1 MSSLNETTVLSRTNY
16 LKYANEFVTLAQSFL
31 NQSNDVDLRLKERT
45 MIVNLKKVIF
55 IVVISFTNYI
65 LKLKCLIS
73 LCEIFEQ
80 IPEYGSE
87 WFSLVCSTTNETNLF
102 DAYFRCMLPDEM
114 QLQKLIELTK
124 GDRDL
129 AEERQEDLLHLG
141 VAILAAFTYIP
152 LNVTFKAQALKFRVS
167 KFLAGKL
174 LETTN
179 LTFTEN
185 WLVFL
190 RHPTSCI
197 NVLKALYS
205 TCMSSSNM
213 CLYLSKSNIHM
224 NGLYDILSEKI
235 ELPVIV
241 VNEIIEITIH
251 IICTIIIQLFEMP
264 INGGQISSSIAQVS
278 TLEKNSNNLAS
289 SDLFWDERFSNLTS
303 SANLLFNVFLQSQIA
318 SHTAAGALLFNQLLL
333 IGCPCEVQPDTM
345 IESAIS
351 VLTDLTQIQ
360 VRCPFNYGIIDG
372 LLMLLN
378 QMINQVVL
386 ADKNII
392 YIILFNGQ
400 F

>member
-1 MSSLNETTVLSRTNY
+1 MTKSRFFLSNLISL
-16 LKYANEFVTLAQSFL
+16 K
-31 NQSNDVDLRLKERT
+31 
-45 MIVNLKKVIF
+45 
-55 IVVISFTNYI
+55 
-65 LKLKCLIS
+65 KCLIS

-80 IPEYGSE
+80 MPEYGHE
-87 WFSLVCSTTNETNLF
+87 WFSLVCSATNDTHLF
-102 DAYFRCMLPDEM
+102 DSYFKCMLPDET

-141 VAILAAFTYIP
+141 VAILAAFTYVP
-152 LNVTFKAQALKFRVS
+152 LNVTFKAQSLKYKVS
-167 KFLAGKL
+167 KFLAEKL
-174 LETTN
+174 LETSN

-205 TCMSSSNM
+205 TCMSSSSM
-213 CLYLSKSNIHM
+213 CLFLSKSTAHM
-224 NGLYDILSEKI
+224 NALSDILSEKI

-241 VNEIIEITIH
+241 VNEIIEIAIH
-251 IICTIIIQLFEMP
+251 IVSTIIIQLYEMP
-264 INGGQISSSIAQVS
+264 VNGGDGLQPAASMTQV
-278 TLEKNSNNLAS
+278 TALERGSNNLSS
-289 SDLFWDERFSNLTS
+289 SDLFWDERFSNVTN
-303 SANLLFNVFLQSQIA
+303 SASLLFNIFLQSQIA

-360 VRCPFNYGIIDG
+360 VRCPFNYGILDG

-378 QMINQVVL
+378 QMLNQVNFFYL
-386 ADKNII
+386 
-392 YIILFNGQ
+392 L
-400 F
+400 

>member
-1 MSSLNETTVLSRTNY
+1 
-16 LKYANEFVTLAQSFL
+16 
-31 NQSNDVDLRLKERT
+31 
-45 MIVNLKKVIF
+45 
-55 IVVISFTNYI
+55 
-65 LKLKCLIS
+65 LIS

-80 IPEYGSE
+80 IPEYGTD
-87 WFSLVCSTTNETNLF
+87 WFSLVCTTTNETNLF
-102 DAYFRCMLPDEM
+102 DAYFKCMLPDET

-152 LNVTFKAQALKFRVS
+152 LNITIKAQALKFKVS
-167 KFLAGKL
+167 KFLAAKL
-174 LETTN
+174 LEISN

-213 CLYLSKSNIHM
+213 CLFLSKSNTHM
-224 NGLYDILSEKI
+224 NALYDILSEKI
-235 ELPVIV
+235 DLPVIV
-241 VNEIIEITIH
+241 VNEIVELTIH
-251 IICTIIIQLFEMP
+251 VICTIIIQLYEMP
-264 INGGQISSSIAQVS
+264 MNNGESAPITASITQVS
-278 TLEKNSNNLAS
+278 TLEKISNNLAS
-289 SDLFWDERFSNLTS
+289 SDLFWDERFYNITG
-303 SANLLFNVFLQSQIA
+303 SATLLFNIFLQSQIA

-378 QMINQVVL
+378 QMLNQV
-386 ADKNII
+386 IF
-392 YIILFNGQ
+392 YFQSWLFFLLSFG
-400 F
+400 